1 MFTRHFISKMLHEI
15 LLSLWGC
22 STSVSQV
29 IEIDVSIFYD
39 IILCVIISY
48 IKIIKL

>member
-1 MFTRHFISKMLHEI
+1 MFTRYFISKMLHEI

-29 IEIDVSIFYD
+29 IEIDVSIFYN
-39 IILCVIISY
+39 IILCVIITS
-48 IKIIKL
+48 